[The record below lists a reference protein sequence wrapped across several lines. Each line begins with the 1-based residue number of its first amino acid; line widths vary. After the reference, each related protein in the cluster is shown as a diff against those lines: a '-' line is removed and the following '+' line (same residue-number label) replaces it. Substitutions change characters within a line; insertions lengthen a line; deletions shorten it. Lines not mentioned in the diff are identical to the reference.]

1 MPGFQRGQNR
11 GQLHQHHLK
20 LFGNANDWPTSSP
33 MTDVGSW
40 GESSSPSLNTDLID
54 LDAVDL
60 DAVDLDADSNVRTIA
75 LK

>member
-1 MPGFQRGQNR
+1 
-11 GQLHQHHLK
+11 
-20 LFGNANDWPTSSP
+20 